1 MKTAFPAPLTVWAAV
16 CLTLAPAAWS
26 QNSSDEALRKEV
38 EDLRG
43 EVKALRSE
51 LDQIKATLRD
61 LTTPRN
67 LVFDIGGAPYIGE
80 ANAKVVLIEFSDYQC
95 PYCVDYFT
103 NTYRHIIAD
112 YVKTGKVRY
121 VARDFPG
128 ESIHPNALK
137 AAEAARCATD
147 QGKFWEMHDELF
159 TNQKSLGSSGISD
172 SARAAGLDMAEF
184 QACFDSGKYT
194 ARVRKDED
202 ETVKIGIKGT
212 PAFLLGT
219 PDPANPSKIKLNKM
233 LIGSQP
239 LSAFQQTIENL
250 LPK

>member
-1 MKTAFPAPLTVWAAV
+1 M
-16 CLTLAPAAWS
+16 LAPAAWP
-26 QNSSDEALRKEV
+26 QNPPDEALRREV

-51 LDQIKATLRD
+51 VDQIKATLRD

-67 LVFDIGGAPYIGE
+67 PVFDIGGAAYMGE

-95 PYCVDYFT
+95 PYCMDYFA
-103 NTYRHIIAD
+103 NAYAHLIAD
-112 YVKTGKVRY
+112 YVKTGKVKY

-128 ESIHPNALK
+128 ESVHPNALR
-137 AAEAARCATD
+137 AAEAARCANE
-147 QGKFWEMHDELF
+147 QGKFWEMHDNLF
-159 TNQKSLGSSGISD
+159 RNQKNLGARGISD
-172 SARAAGLDMAEF
+172 SAAAAGLDMAKF

-194 ARVRKDED
+194 AGIRKDEE
-202 ETVKIGIKGT
+202 ETVKMGIKGT

-239 LSAFQQTIENL
+239 LAAFEQTIESL